1 MIRVPDR
8 VSTWYCRHRVENVI
22 DTPMISLT
30 TTAAPLDLTRQIA
43 SGGYGPGPAI
53 GLGPIGRGWI
63 EMQSLSNSIDIAS
76 IRAA

>member
-1 MIRVPDR
+1 
-8 VSTWYCRHRVENVI
+8 
-22 DTPMISLT
+22 MISLT

-53 GLGPIGRGWI
+53 GLEPIGRGWI